1 MPLIVLWLVCGSLFF
16 TFRMNFIN
24 IWGFRHAIDIALG
37 KYEQPNQNG
46 EISSFQALSTAL
58 SAGVGLGSI
67 GGVAFAI
74 SIGGPGAAFWMT
86 LAGLFAMS
94 SKFVECTLAQ
104 KYRVVRPDGT
114 IAGGPM
120 YYLSAGL

>member
-74 SIGGPGAAFWMT
+74 SIGGPGAA
-86 LAGLFAMS
+86 
-94 SKFVECTLAQ
+94 
-104 KYRVVRPDGT
+104 
-114 IAGGPM
+114 
-120 YYLSAGL
+120 